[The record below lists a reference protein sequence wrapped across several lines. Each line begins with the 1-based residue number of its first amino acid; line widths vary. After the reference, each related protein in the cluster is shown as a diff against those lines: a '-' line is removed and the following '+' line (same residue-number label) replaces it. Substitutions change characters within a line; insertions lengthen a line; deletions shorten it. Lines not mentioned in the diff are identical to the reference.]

1 MQRTDTANLA
11 SLLVDTK
18 APRFVVET
26 MDDVVA
32 SNIPVC
38 VYENTG
44 ADSYLKLN
52 YKQAVRIP
60 FSTEVGTFEGL
71 ENGECEITMA
81 YYQNWLGFESRKA
94 YNPSCNLEWVG
105 RTVKTIESGF
115 AVSADT
121 GYKCSGLIGAV
132 LDVYLNELLASG
144 FIEDMWDNHYAKSTD
159 INCDAVSAELLA
171 EKNGGGF
178 GKRNRRLESQPNAQR
193 GTTRRSGQSRR
204 RLKAG
209 ARAGGGLI
217 GGLDSVDAS
226 KMTMNQM
233 AGTFILHFWVTGL
246 AIIVGY
252 VTRYYNKFAH
262 EKVQTVIDRGL
273 DVSSRFFGRQFRSRR
288 SSDQFSRRGTVNDSD
303 SNEND
308 DVEHEHEPKAF
319 GSSKAKR
326 RQSCDVIFEDSDDED
341 KISQKDW
348 NRLQKELIE
357 TKQELRET
365 RREMSEQMNLVVKL
379 LGDIQQEQ
387 GNASH
392 KKSFEGKPAMGESS
406 ERSLLRGRW
415 EGDKVIEHNR
425 APQIEKY

>member
-1 MQRTDTANLA
+1 
-11 SLLVDTK
+11 
-18 APRFVVET
+18 

-38 VYENTG
+38 VYANTG
-44 ADSYLKLN
+44 VDSYLKLN

-60 FSTEVGTFEGL
+60 FATEVETYEGL
-71 ENGECEITMA
+71 NNGECEITMA

-132 LDVYLNELLASG
+132 LDVYLNELLATG

-159 INCDAVSAELLA
+159 INCNAVSPELLA
-171 EKNGGGF
+171 EKDGGGS
-178 GKRNRRLESQPNAQR
+178 GRRSRRLESQSNAQR
-193 GTTRRSGQSRR
+193 GTARRTGQSHR

-217 GGLDSVDAS
+217 GGLDSMDAS
-226 KMTMNQM
+226 QMTLNQM

-252 VTRYYNKFAH
+252 ISRYYNKFAH
-262 EKVQTVIDRGL
+262 KKVQRVIDKGM
-273 DVSSRFFGRQFRSRR
+273 DVSSRFLKRQFRPRQ
-288 SSDQFSRRGTVNDSD
+288 SDENYSRRGTVNDSD

-308 DVEHEHEPKAF
+308 DVEHEEKPF
-319 GSSKAKR
+319 GSSKANR

-348 NRLQKELIE
+348 KRLQKELTE

-379 LGDIQQEQ
+379 LGDIQQGQEKTTTK
-387 GNASH
+387 GNGGG
-392 KKSFEGKPAMGESS
+392 KSVIGDSS
-406 ERSLLRGRW
+406 ERTLLRGHW
-415 EGDKVIEHNR
+415 DGDKTSIME
-425 APQIEKY
+425 